1 MPAYLILNKFTEQG
15 ARTIKDTVNRAR
27 AVRQN
32 VEAAGGRVIGIWWTQ
47 GQYDSFV
54 IAEVPS
60 EEIGMQL
67 LLAAGM
73 QGNGRSETLRAF
85 SEDEMAQIVAKLP

>member
-1 MPAYLILNKFTEQG
+1 VFAV
-15 ARTIKDTVNRAR
+15 AVNGPHGMNDVPGGQVKRDGT
-27 AVRQN
+27 AVSLR
-32 VEAAGGRVIGIWWTQ
+32 TQ